1 MKYVLV
7 GYGRMG
13 REIERQ
19 AAARGHERTGVFD
32 SKSSDELRRSGRGAL
47 RGAEVAFE
55 FSTPSAAEEN
65 LLALLGCEVA
75 VVCGTT
81 GWTPGPGL
89 REALD
94 GAAAGVVVAANFS
107 IGMNLFC
114 RVVTQAGRLYGAIG
128 GHDPFV
134 LEAHQRGKRDTPSG
148 TARQLARLLVEADPR
163 LDSIHEGNPSCP
175 LPANVLQV
183 ASLRAGSEFGSHTV
197 GFDGEHDR
205 VVLRHDAR
213 GRAGF
218 ALGAVLTAE
227 WLSGRSGAHDFD
239 EVVDSLMGQGGI
251 R

>member
-1 MKYVLV
+1 MPDSV
-7 GYGRMG
+7 GEETPGCPASATSPRSSTV
-13 REIERQ
+13 RSSPPATRV
-19 AAARGHERTGVFD
+19 ARWIRFSSSRTLPD
-32 SKSSDELRRSGRGAL
+32 QSWRRRA
-47 RGAEVAFE
+47 
-55 FSTPSAAEEN
+55 PSAAEEN

-128 GHDPFV
+128 SHDPFV
-134 LEAHQRGKRDTPSG
+134 LEAHHRGKRDTPSG

-218 ALGAVLTAE
+218 ALGAVLAAE

-239 EVVDSLMGQGGI
+239 EVVDSLIGQGGI
-251 R
+251 G